1 MRGASC
7 GSDGAGAAGPA
18 GPTVVSGRSPAPD
31 LARGLMLL
39 LIALANVHL
48 FLHGGGPTGARGYPA
63 PQTDADRVTTVL
75 QLVLVDG
82 RAYPLFG
89 ALLGYGLARAAAR
102 APVRVLYRRG
112 LALLVVGAAHGILI
126 FSGDIVAAYGV
137 VTLVMAGGV
146 LTAVPTVLVGIAVV
160 GAVLASLL
168 VAGQGMPVQSPYQPS
183 AATTDAL
190 GALAMRASEWPST
203 VVVSAILVLPAT
215 LVGIWA
221 GQAGVL
227 DAPREHRRLLAG
239 WALAGLPLGVL
250 LGLPVALT
258 ALGAWT
264 PSETTGTVSG
274 FAHGIGGY
282 LGALGWLGLLGLLAT
297 VRLPLRAILVGAGT
311 WSMTLYVTQSVVFSV
326 LLAAWAGGLGDRIG
340 LGTAALVAVA
350 TWAVTTLVAGTL
362 ARRGRRGPLELLVR
376 WWAYRPM

>member
-1 MRGASC
+1 MTGAS
-7 GSDGAGAAGPA
+7 GGLDGAG
-18 GPTVVSGRSPAPD
+18 PTTVSGRSPAPD

-48 FLHGGGPTGARGYPA
+48 FLHGGGPIGARGYPA
-63 PQTDADRVTTVL
+63 PRTEADRVVTVL

-112 LALLVVGAAHGILI
+112 IALLVVGLAHGVLV

-137 VTLVMAGGV
+137 VTLIMAGGV
-146 LTAVPTVLVGIAVV
+146 LTAVPSVLVGIAVIGSV
-160 GAVLASLL
+160 MAALL

-183 AATTDAL
+183 AATTDAWS
-190 GALAMRASEWPST
+190 ALAMRASEWPST
-203 VVVSAILVLPAT
+203 VVVSAVLVLPAT

-221 GQAGVL
+221 GRTGVL

-258 ALGAWT
+258 AIGVWT
-264 PSETTGTVSG
+264 PSSGPATLSG

-282 LGALGWLGLLGLLAT
+282 FGALGWLGLLGLIAT
-297 VRLPLRAILVGAGT
+297 ARLPLRATLVGAGT
-311 WSMTLYVTQSVVFSV
+311 WSMTLYVTQSVVFSA

-340 LGTAALVAVA
+340 LATAASVAVA

-362 ARRGRRGPLELLVR
+362 ARSGRRGPLELLVR
-376 WWAYRPM
+376 WWAYRAG